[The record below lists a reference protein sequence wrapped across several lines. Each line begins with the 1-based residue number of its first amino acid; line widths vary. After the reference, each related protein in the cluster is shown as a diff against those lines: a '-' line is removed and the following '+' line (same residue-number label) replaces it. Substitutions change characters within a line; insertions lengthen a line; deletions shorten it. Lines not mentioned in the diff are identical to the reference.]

1 MWRVL
6 LDLLAAT
13 KRPLVVVDFETA
25 GLGGAPPVEFAVL
38 IWAPWRT
45 PETDEETA
53 RVRLLVPPGLTS
65 ASSVR
70 LNPGQPID
78 PGAMAVHGIT
88 DADVAGCPLWSDLE
102 VRAYFQGL
110 AAGNAAEGEG
120 PAIWVG
126 HNLQN
131 ADLAWGR
138 RWGYFPP
145 VEVDAADT
153 LRMRYR
159 LGREHPFPLA
169 VDCIDPVYSEL
180 MPPGASY
187 IPAIG
192 FGLDAYAANLTGL
205 HVGLVGQRPD
215 GAHGALAD
223 ACATARVFARL
234 IDLWSPV
241 WPARVQSLPA
251 ESNLRA
257 LLAAWDAP
265 EPGAVSWDG
274 WLTEDRFCAKDPLMS
289 KGYAWRKGKHKGRP
303 ADCDPSYRAWVS
315 GLPRVPTGNDGEA
328 WCSQHT
334 ADILAGQRPVAV
346 VR

>member
-6 LDLLAAT
+6 LDLLAAA

-25 GLGGAPPVEFAVL
+25 GLGGAPPVEFAVM

-45 PETDEETA
+45 PEDDEETTH
-53 RVRLLVPPGLTS
+53 VRSLVPPGLTYACS
-65 ASSVR
+65 QR

-102 VRAYFQGL
+102 VQAFFQGL
-110 AAGNAAEGEG
+110 AAGDAAEGEG
-120 PAIWVG
+120 PAIWLG

-145 VEVDAADT
+145 TEVDAVDT

-169 VDCIDPVYSEL
+169 VDGPDCVDARVSDG
-180 MPPGASY
+180 PGH

-192 FGLDAYAANLTGL
+192 WGLDAFAANLTGL
-205 HVGLVGQRPD
+205 HVGLVGQRPE
-215 GAHGALAD
+215 ASHGALAD

-241 WPARVQSLPA
+241 WPARVQGYAPEL
-251 ESNLRA
+251 NLKA
-257 LLAAWDAP
+257 LLAAWDEP
-265 EPGAVSWDG
+265 EAGCVSWDG
-274 WLTEDRFCAKDPLMS
+274 WLAWTPDKSGFV
-289 KGYAWRKGKHKGRP
+289 WRKGKFRGQP
-303 ADCDPSYRAWVS
+303 AHRDAFVLD
-315 GLPRVPTGNDGEA
+315 LPRLPTGDDA
-328 WCSQHT
+328 KPYWCSQHT
-334 ADILAGQRPVAV
+334 ADILAGLRPVAV

>member
-6 LDLLAAT
+6 LDLLTAT

-25 GLGGAPPVEFAVL
+25 GLSGAPPVEFAVL

-45 PETDEETA
+45 PEMDEETT
-53 RVRLLVPPGLTS
+53 RIRSLVPPGLWYACS
-65 ASSVR
+65 QR
-70 LNPGQPID
+70 LNPGGPID
-78 PGAMAVHGIT
+78 PSTTAVHGIT
-88 DADVAGCPLWSDLE
+88 DEDVAACPLWSDIA
-102 VRAYFQGL
+102 VKAFFQGL
-110 AAGNAAEGEG
+110 AAGDAAEGEG
-120 PAIWVG
+120 PAVWVG

-145 VEVDAADT
+145 VEVDAVDT

-159 LGREHPFPLA
+159 LGREYPFPMA
-169 VDCIDPVYSEL
+169 VDALESV
-180 MPPGASY
+180 GAGSMDLAMCVGY
-187 IPAIG
+187 
-192 FGLDAYAANLTGL
+192 GLDAFAANLTGM
-205 HVGLVGQRPD
+205 HVGLCGHRPD
-215 GAHGALAD
+215 NAHGALAD
-223 ACATARVFARL
+223 VCATARVFARM

-241 WPARVQSLPA
+241 WQPRVSSVPASV
-251 ESNLRA
+251 NLTA

-274 WLTEDRFCAKDPLMS
+274 WLAAAPSGGFT
-289 KGYAWRKGKHKGRP
+289 WRKGKHRG
-303 ADCDPSYRAWVS
+303 AAIDCDPGYRRWVS
-315 GLPRVPTGNDGEA
+315 DLPRLPSGNDGEA

>member
-6 LDLLAAT
+6 LDLLAAAR
-13 KRPLVVVDFETA
+13 RPLVVVDFETA
-25 GLGGAPPVEFAVL
+25 SLGGAPPVEFAVL

-53 RVRLLVPPGLTS
+53 RVRSLVPPCLTYACS
-65 ASSVR
+65 QR

-88 DADVAGCPLWSDLE
+88 GADVAGCPLWSDLE
-102 VRAYFQGL
+102 VRAFFQGL
-110 AAGNAAEGEG
+110 AAGDAAEGEG

-145 VEVDAADT
+145 AEVDAVDT

-169 VDCIDPVYSEL
+169 IDDIDIPWMLRHEDARHSGPAV
-180 MPPGASY
+180 
-187 IPAIG
+187 PAIG
-192 FGLDAYAANLTGL
+192 YGLDAYAANLTGM
-205 HVGLVGQRPD
+205 HVALCGCRPEA
-215 GAHGALAD
+215 AHGALAD
-223 ACATARVFARL
+223 TCATARVFARL

-241 WPARVQSLPA
+241 WPARVKSIAA
-251 ESNLRA
+251 ETNLRA
-257 LLAAWDAP
+257 LVAAWDAP

-274 WLTEDRFCAKDPLMS
+274 WLAEAPSGGFT
-289 KGYAWRKGKHKGRP
+289 WRKGKHKG
-303 ADCDPSYRAWVS
+303 AKVDCDPSYRQWVTS
-315 GLPRVPTGNDGEA
+315 LSRVPTGLEGLDAN

-346 VR
+346 MR